1 VVYVFVEF
9 VFVELATREL
19 DSEPTELYNRLAFK
33 GESRV
38 LEYLATTAVKMWL
51 IFFENLQH

>member
-1 VVYVFVEF
+1 MFVEF